1 MDKSLAQPRLLIVG
15 SCVSR
20 DILNFFERGTVTLA
34 DYYARSSLAALT
46 TLPVELSQLQLARIA
61 SPFQRKTVERETTK
75 DLYRNGTERIEAD
88 AILIDLIDERFDIY
102 EAAPGAL
109 ITASVEL
116 HESGFF
122 TDKDRNGDQWVRS
135 GSERHR
141 ELWQRGVERL
151 FAKLK
156 AYGLDQRVI
165 VNKVFWADQFED
177 GTPLPND
184 NAKKRRLANEH
195 LSWMYSELERYV
207 PARHW
212 IVADAQHLRAN
223 SQHRWGVAPFHYG
236 DAYYRQMTKQL
247 VPMLEEMRQD
257 GALSLAQE
265 NAVLKIRIA
274 TPPSSRFLF
283 AFGVSKNGRVL
294 HTQPY
299 SPRPWVHFDAAEAAA
314 GATIW
319 AHTLDL
325 GCHSGG
331 AGEPVRTTRVLTC
344 TIDDN

>member
-1 MDKSLAQPRLLIVG
+1 MHKSLTPPRLLVVG

-20 DILNFFERGTVTLA
+20 DILNFLKKDQFTLA

-46 TLPVELSQLQLARIA
+46 TLPAELAASQLERIA

-75 DLYRNGTERIEAD
+75 DLYRNSIGRIEAD
-88 AILIDLIDERFDIY
+88 AVLIDLIDERFDTY

-122 TDKDRNGDQWVRS
+122 TDKDRDGDQWVRS
-135 GSERHR
+135 GSQRHR

-184 NAKKRRLANEH
+184 NVKKRRLANEH
-195 LSWMYSELERYV
+195 LAWMYSELERYV
-207 PARHW
+207 PAKRW
-212 IVADAQHLRAN
+212 LVADAQNLRAS

-236 DAYYRQMTKQL
+236 DAYYQQMTRQL
-247 VPMLEEMRQD
+247 VPMLEDIRQD
-257 GALSLAQE
+257 GALSVFQE

-299 SPRPWVHFDAAEAAA
+299 SARPWAHFDAAEAVA

-319 AHTLDL
+319 VHILDL
-325 GCHSGG
+325 GCRLGVD
-331 AGEPVRTTRVLTC
+331 GEPVRTTRVLTC